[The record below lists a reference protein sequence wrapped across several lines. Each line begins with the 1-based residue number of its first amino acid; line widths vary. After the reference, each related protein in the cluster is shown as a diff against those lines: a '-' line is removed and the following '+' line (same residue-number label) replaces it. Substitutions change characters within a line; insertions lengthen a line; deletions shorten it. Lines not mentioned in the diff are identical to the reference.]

1 MIQALDE
8 ILLKVLPDVAD
19 SSWRLAKKAL
29 LSVHQEDK
37 VRFIAQE
44 LRNNVIYLTHHS
56 VSVRAQR
63 DSDSKT
69 PIIQADEQMKML
81 QWLSIS
87 DPSVHHNRA
96 IQQRE
101 PGTGEWLLDSDEYK
115 RWKTRSRGLGWILGI
130 RELGSLSRISF
141 ADS

>member
-1 MIQALDE
+1 M
-8 ILLKVLPDVAD
+8 LKVLPDVAD

-37 VRFIAQE
+37 VRFVAHE

-56 VSVRAQR
+56 VSVTAQR
-63 DSDSKT
+63 DSNNKI
-69 PIIQADEQMKML
+69 PFIQADEQMKML

-87 DPSVHHNRA
+87 DPSVYHNRA

-101 PGTGEWLLDSDEYK
+101 PGTGEWLLKSDEFN
-115 RWKTRSRGLGWILGI
+115 RWKMHSRGLAWLHGI
-130 RELGSLSRISF
+130 RELATLSYLPF
-141 ADS
+141 TDS

>member
-56 VSVRAQR
+56 VSVTAQR
-63 DSDSKT
+63 NSDSKL
-69 PIIQADEQMKML
+69 PFIQADEQMKML

-101 PGTGEWLLDSDEYK
+101 PGTGEWLLDFDEYI
-115 RWKTRSRGLGWILGI
+115 RWKTRSRGLGWMHGI
-130 RELGSLSRISF
+130 RELALLSHPSF